1 MKELKLAKLFQ
12 SMFYVL
18 MLCVILGFVCAC
30 GDEEDDP
37 IQEPDTEQDSAT
49 SGGGDD
55 GGSGSTPSAPV
66 KNTTDRAVSD
76 SVVECGCT
84 YASICGYANLNL
96 LPDGYE
102 DASIRIELRLAGDDT
117 SSALYGSTN
126 YVGSDSV
133 VVRFSNLSP
142 ATKYEYRTYVSYGAY
157 MNDNYLTFRDNGAWL
172 TFTTRSVPNVTTT
185 GEATGVTL
193 TLATFTASV
202 NTDALDLKEN
212 LRFGFAYSTS
222 KGALHPDS
230 LYYVGKRYS
239 ENIVDG
245 SYTINL
251 SGLLP
256 GTTYYYASF
265 AEVGG
270 KYSVAEVKTFATRS
284 VPNVTTTGEATGVT
298 YRSATVSAGLKLDEV
313 DLRDNLRFGVAW
325 SASKTDLQND
335 NLANVNKGYSQ
346 SVVDGVYSVSLS
358 GLSSETTYYYAAF
371 AEVNGK
377 YCMAGVKSFT
387 TEEQPHYE
395 WVDLGLPSGLRWAT
409 FNVGASSPEE
419 YGDYF
424 AWGETTTKS
433 SYDEDN
439 SITYGLSTS
448 TLQSRGIIGSDGNL
462 TAAYDAATANWGGSW
477 RMPTLDEI
485 KELCNKCTWTWTT
498 QNGVNGQLVT
508 GPNGNS
514 IFLPAAGDRYG
525 TVFLGCGS
533 RGGYWSAT
541 LGEDYSYGA
550 YSLYF
555 RDGYHNWHYNYRY
568 YGHSVRPVTDEL
580 LSDSEK

>member
-1 MKELKLAKLFQ
+1 MKELKFAKLFQ
-12 SMFYVL
+12 PVFYVL
-18 MLCVILGFVCAC
+18 MLCVTLGLVCAC

-37 IQEPDTEQDSAT
+37 IQEPDTEQDST
-49 SGGGDD
+49 TPGGGDD

-84 YASICGYANLNL
+84 YASISGYANLNL
-96 LPDGYE
+96 LPEGYE
-102 DASIRIELRLAGDDT
+102 NASIKIELRLAGDDT
-117 SSALYGSTN
+117 GNALYGSTN
-126 YVGSDSV
+126 RVGSDSV
-133 VVRFSNLSP
+133 VVRFTNLSP

-157 MNDNYLTFRDNGAWL
+157 MNGNYLTFRDNGAWL
-172 TFTTRSVPNVTTT
+172 TFTTRSVPNVTVT
-185 GEATGVTL
+185 GAATGVTL

-202 NTDALDLKEN
+202 NTEALDLKED

-230 LYYVGKRYS
+230 LYYVKKQYS
-239 ENIVDG
+239 QNIVDG
-245 SYTINL
+245 SYTTSL

-270 KYSVAEVKTFATRS
+270 KYSVAEVKSFATRS
-284 VPNVTTTGEATGVT
+284 IPNVTTTGEATGVT

-325 SASKTDLQND
+325 SASKADLRND
-335 NLANVNKGYSQ
+335 NLANVQTGYSQ
-346 SVVDGVYSVSLS
+346 SVVDGVYTVNLS

-377 YCMAGVKSFT
+377 YCMADVKEFT
-387 TEEQPHYE
+387 TEDRQSALNGHEA
-395 WVDLGLPSGLRWAT
+395 VDLGLSVMWAT
-409 FNVGASSPEE
+409 CNVGASSPEE

-433 SYDEDN
+433 SYYESN
-439 SITYGLSTS
+439 STTYYLSTS
-448 TLQSRGIIGSDGNL
+448 ELQSRGIIGSDGNL

-477 RMPTLDEI
+477 RMPTLDEM
-485 KELCNKCTWTWTT
+485 KELLNNCTWTWTT
-498 QNGVNGQLVT
+498 QNGVRGRKVT
-508 GPNGNS
+508 GSNGNS
-514 IFLPAAGDRYG
+514 IFLPAAGSRYG
-525 TVFLGCGS
+525 TYLYYAGS
-533 RGGYWSAT
+533 YGYYWSAT
-541 LGEDYSYGA
+541 PCSSSYYA
-550 YSLYF
+550 YGLYF
-555 RDGYHNWHYNYRY
+555 NSDDYDWHYGDRY
-568 YGHSVRPVTDEL
+568 FGHSVRPV
-580 LSDSEK
+580 SE